1 MTMEQSTYMKQ
12 FIDENKALDWCQM
25 KNKACKRAGNYSDIF
40 AVVDGPEDDFEVVD
54 LSTAIE
60 LGFGYQIAG

>member
-1 MTMEQSTYMKQ
+1 MKR
-12 FIDENKALDWCQM
+12 FDDENKALDWCGM
-25 KNKACKRAGNYSDIF
+25 KNNACKRAGNYKDIY
-40 AVVDGPEDDFEVVD
+40 AVVTGPEEDYAVVD